1 MSEDEENISREN
13 GVCRCDLTD
22 KFLLILLEPCH
33 RENIKNTYLVS
44 SVTLCLH
51 TILFVYIIVNVC
63 KQSLIRGG
71 GQLLGNDDG
80 VKIPLGS
87 ALPVGSIYD
96 I

>member
-1 MSEDEENISREN
+1 MFSVWVE
-13 GVCRCDLTD
+13 
-22 KFLLILLEPCH
+22 
-33 RENIKNTYLVS
+33 NTYLVS
-44 SVTLCLH
+44 LVTLCLH

-71 GQLLGNDDG
+71 AQLLGNDDG

-87 ALPVGSIYD
+87 ALPVGNIYKSFQCMVHD